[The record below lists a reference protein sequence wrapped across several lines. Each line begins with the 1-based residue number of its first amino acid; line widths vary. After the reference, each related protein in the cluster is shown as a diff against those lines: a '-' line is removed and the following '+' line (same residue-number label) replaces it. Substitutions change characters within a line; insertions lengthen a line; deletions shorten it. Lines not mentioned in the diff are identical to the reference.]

1 MYIMICIIII
11 LFLSNIIIYITMKN
25 NQKDNIKKGIEE
37 GLSKEREEL
46 DKYYEE
52 YAKEKINTINIEF
65 TNKYKEQK
73 DRYEAEVTIINGKL
87 SERRNEI
94 YLLDKEIALKE
105 EMIQRDKKSIDA
117 ELSLYKE
124 KELEKIKNEIEKE
137 TEIQLKEQENQIQT
151 HMAALG
157 EQAAAMQDE
166 QKKLQ
171 ASLAD
176 YYEKQKV
183 INEEILR
190 QKKLKEKEAFYKL
203 NLTENE
209 IQDIIYIREFEKKF
223 SNKELLQ
230 KAVYECYYKK
240 PLTELIKRVLRG
252 EEFSGIYK
260 ITSLKTNEIY
270 IGRAVNIK
278 KRWTDHIKSS
288 MGIGTLVSS
297 TIHKRLAADG
307 VWNFT
312 FEVLEEIEKDKLN
325 EREAYWI
332 DFYQSNIYGMN
343 EKKGG

>member
-1 MYIMICIIII
+1 MYIIICIIII
-11 LFLSNIIIYITMKN
+11 ILFISNFIVYFTMK
-25 NQKDNIKKGIEE
+25 KDYQDKINKEVEKKIKEE
-37 GLSKEREEL
+37 EINKKEEL
-46 DKYYEE
+46 DKYY
-52 YAKEKINTINIEF
+52 NILR
-65 TNKYKEQK
+65 EQK
-73 DRYEAEVTIINGKL
+73 KQETEREQKKLREELELIHSKELLERKSQIEV
-87 SERRNEI
+87 
-94 YLLDKEIALKE
+94 LDKEIEMKRKIIERDRDSINE
-105 EMIQRDKKSIDA
+105 E
-117 ELSLYKE
+117 LLLYKE
-124 KELEKIKNEIEKE
+124 KELEKIKNTIEKE
-137 TEIQLKEQENQIQT
+137 TKQKKKEQENQLQT
-151 HMAALG
+151 YMAAVG
-157 EQAAAMQDE
+157 AQSAAMQE
-166 QKKLQ
+166 ELVKLQ
-171 ASLAD
+171 SSLND
-176 YYEKQKV
+176 YYDKQKI
-183 INEEILR
+183 INQAILR
-190 QKKLKEKEAFYKL
+190 QRELAEKETFYKL

-209 IQDIIYIREFEKKF
+209 IQDIIYIKEFENKF

-240 PLTELIKRVLRG
+240 PLADLIKRVLRG

-325 EREAYWI
+325 EREAYWV

>member
-1 MYIMICIIII
+1 MYIVICIIIL
-11 LFLSNIIIYITMKN
+11 LFISNFIVYFTMKKDYQDKVN
-25 NQKDNIKKGIEE
+25 KEVKKELQKMNLEID
-37 GLSKEREEL
+37 R
-46 DKYYEE
+46 YYEE
-52 YAKEKINTINIEF
+52 YSKNKIDTINTEF
-65 TNKYKEQK
+65 EKKYKELEERF
-73 DRYEAEVTIINGKL
+73 DTETTLVNSKL
-87 SERRNEI
+87 SEKRSKI
-94 YLLDKEIALKE
+94 DILDKEI
-105 EMIQRDKKSIDA
+105 EMKRKIIERDKDNINE
-117 ELSLYKE
+117 ELLLYKE
-124 KELEKIKNEIEKE
+124 KELNKIKYIIEKE
-137 TEIQLKEQENQIQT
+137 SEQLKKEQENQIQA

-157 EQAAAMQDE
+157 EQAAAMQAE
-166 QKKLQ
+166 QEKL
-171 ASLAD
+171 LATLND
-176 YYEKQKV
+176 YYAKQKV
-183 INEEILR
+183 INKEILR
-190 QKKLKEKEAFYKL
+190 QKELVEKETFYKL
-203 NLTENE
+203 NLTQDE
-209 IQDIIYIREFEKKF
+209 IQDILYIKEFENKF

-325 EREAYWI
+325 EREAYWV

>member
-1 MYIMICIIII
+1 M
-11 LFLSNIIIYITMKN
+11 IIYITIIILLFISNFIVYFTMKKDYQN
-25 NQKDNIKKGIEE
+25 KVNKEVKKELQKMNLEID
-37 GLSKEREEL
+37 R
-46 DKYYEE
+46 YYEE
-52 YAKEKINTINIEF
+52 YGKNKINTINVEF
-65 TNKYKEQK
+65 EKKYKELEE
-73 DRYEAEVTIINGKL
+73 RFNSETALINSKL
-87 SERRNEI
+87 SEKRGQI
-94 YLLDKEIALKE
+94 CVLDKEISLKE
-105 EMIQRDKKSIDA
+105 ELIQRDKKSIDA

-124 KELEKIKNEIEKE
+124 KELEKIKYKIEKE
-137 TEIQLKEQENQIQT
+137 TEQQLEEQESKLQT
-151 HMAALG
+151 HMAAVG
-157 EQAAAMQDE
+157 AQSAAIQE
-166 QKKLQ
+166 ELIKLQ
-171 ASLAD
+171 SSLND
-176 YYEKQKV
+176 YYDKQKI
-183 INEEILR
+183 INQAILR
-190 QKKLKEKEAFYKL
+190 QRELSEKETFYKL
-203 NLTENE
+203 NLTESE
-209 IQDIIYIREFEKKF
+209 IQDIIYIKEFENKF

-240 PLTELIKRVLRG
+240 PLADLIKRVLRG

-325 EREAYWI
+325 EREAYWV

>member
-1 MYIMICIIII
+1 MYIVICIIII
-11 LFLSNIIIYITMKN
+11 LFISNFIVYFTMKN
-25 NQKDNIKKGIEE
+25 NQEDRIKKGIKE
-37 GLSKEREEL
+37 GLQRERLEL
-46 DKYYEE
+46 DKYYED
-52 YAKEKINTINIEF
+52 YAKEKINAINKEL
-65 TNKYKEQK
+65 EQK
-73 DRYEAEVTIINGKL
+73 YEERKNYFQVEEYNLTNQL
-87 SERRNEI
+87 SDKRNKI
-94 YLLDKEIALKE
+94 ALLDKEIEAKKQIIE
-105 EMIQRDKKSIDA
+105 RDKESINN

-124 KELEKIKNEIEKE
+124 NELTKIKFSIEKE
-137 TEIQLKEQENQIQT
+137 TEKQLEEQTAQLQA

-157 EQAAAMQDE
+157 EQAAAMQAE
-166 QKKLQ
+166 QEKL
-171 ASLAD
+171 LATLND
-176 YYEKQKV
+176 YYAKQKV

-190 QKKLKEKEAFYKL
+190 QKELVEKETFYKL
-203 NLTENE
+203 NLTQDE
-209 IQDIIYIREFEKKF
+209 IQDILYIKEFENKF

-297 TIHKRLAADG
+297 TVHKRLAADG
-307 VWNFT
+307 IWNFT

-325 EREAYWI
+325 EREAYWV

>member
-1 MYIMICIIII
+1 MYIYIVIII
-11 LFLSNIIIYITMKN
+11 LLFISNFIVYFTMK
-25 NQKDNIKKGIEE
+25 KDYQDKVNREVKK
-37 GLSKEREEL
+37 EL
-46 DKYYEE
+46 RKMNFEIDRYYEE
-52 YAKEKINTINIEF
+52 YGKNKIDTINTEF
-65 TNKYKEQK
+65 EKKYKELEE
-73 DRYEAEVTIINGKL
+73 RFNSETALVNSKL
-87 SERRNEI
+87 SEKRSQI
-94 YLLDKEIALKE
+94 HILDKEISLKE
-105 EMIQRDKKSIDA
+105 ELVQRDKKSIDA

-124 KELEKIKNEIEKE
+124 KELEKIKYKIEKE
-137 TEIQLKEQENQIQT
+137 TEQQLEEQESKLQA
-151 HMAALG
+151 HMAAVG
-157 EQAAAMQDE
+157 TQTAAMQE
-166 QKKLQ
+166 ELVKLQ
-171 ASLAD
+171 SSLND
-176 YYEKQKV
+176 YYDKQKI
-183 INEEILR
+183 INQAILR
-190 QKKLKEKEAFYKL
+190 QRELAEKETFYKL

-209 IQDIIYIREFEKKF
+209 IQDIIYIKEFENKF

-240 PLTELIKRVLRG
+240 PLADLIKRVLRG

-307 VWNFT
+307 IWNFT
-312 FEVLEEIEKDKLN
+312 FEVLEEIEKDKLS
-325 EREAYWI
+325 EREAYWV